1 MAHWWQYK
9 QTVFFGPWHC
19 TKGTEFLTTG
29 SAQLAKT
36 RVSDKFLKTYKYSQR
51 GISLLKASSKLPDG
65 YISPPLSLSLYVREK
80 NLQKINKKTKQKKPN
95 LELVRR
101 ETRREKVEVGKIS
114 LADTSN
120 IVKMGTTGSAIYS
133 TRR

>member
-1 MAHWWQYK
+1 M
-9 QTVFFGPWHC
+9 
-19 TKGTEFLTTG
+19 
-29 SAQLAKT
+29 
-36 RVSDKFLKTYKYSQR
+36 
-51 GISLLKASSKLPDG
+51 
-65 YISPPLSLSLYVREK
+65 
-80 NLQKINKKTKQKKPN
+80 
-95 LELVRR
+95 ELVRR